1 MAGMEEPHPELNAD
15 SDERQEV
22 PDFDRL
28 VPPEE
33 LVAGDRTRDDFFD
46 AVLGLDNP
54 ATAGEVAELAGH
66 GVDAAREYL
75 EWFERMGI
83 VRQVADS
90 PATYERNQEYLN
102 WRRIQRLRDQYDD
115 AELLGFLEDA
125 AEREESF
132 EEEFGVESPDA
143 VAIAAYASD
152 TDRSVEA
159 VWRKV
164 SAWKTTR
171 RRIALL
177 ERALQTDSD
186 GMAGQRPVV

>member
-1 MAGMEEPHPELNAD
+1 MAGMEEPHPELKAD